1 MSNCE
6 NYVSEED
13 IRALKESEQ
22 HIEHVARSRNS
33 VGDKALSVT
42 DTIRGESVTNRTL
55 DGLEKLYTDKIE
67 SLGYQQM
74 GDYEVGLTVS
84 SRDQIVFYD
93 GSWYVYRGELPHVTT
108 GATLPDDGGIYSDAN
123 PDGLWVGIGGI
134 NTHQIDNVNNFKF
147 NNFHNY
153 TIVSTRYHTVS
164 DYGSA
169 QYIIKP
175 LSEYN
180 GEPDDKYADF
190 YTNGG
195 QSVAMLFSISGT
207 YDITQL
213 GCIPDGNYKEGTG
226 TDNTDA
232 LSFTSIFCEKRGG
245 ASFIAHGSFKGK
257 HKINRD
263 NYHIKGTA
271 EIWYDGLTTRDYT
284 FEIEAYYGANNF
296 GPFLGKPW
304 LKPEG
309 MAPNVFIKRIT
320 QNVVKGSNE
329 VRVESTNGVVAGMT
343 GIIISGSQINSTE
356 NNHIPLKFQYV
367 KVADTYDSTII
378 IDDDVLYENM
388 DVSGDDTYFVY
399 WRMVENVRVE
409 GLTYLNKQGA
419 DYLHRIGGCWDAY
432 VDVTM
437 KPQTACGAAACNRR
451 LHYQVKCDT
460 GYNGVST
467 ARMSQEITIAGSI
480 NPVRRD
486 GGSENLGLFIEENP
500 RHINLDD
507 LVVRNAEARISML
520 ESHSYITGNI
530 DVVNNSG
537 VAVTFGASDGAANV
551 DLRGRIE
558 SGSSNPAVASEY
570 IGTDAVIRFNGL
582 IYNTGGGVAWSH
594 NASNSASSPIFT
606 GVTNA
611 ELESVNYVDVVKVG
625 TYGNAPLSKLAATVL
640 GTATVTVSDNAVTD
654 YTTKGSIYN
663 ITYIETGKFRVQ
675 LKQSIGTNYSVS
687 ALTDLNGVSI
697 QSKNTDYF
705 ELWCFNNGTITD
717 PSTISVQLFI

>member
-1 MSNCE
+1 MNRGTQF
-6 NYVSEED
+6 NIFQAGAYLVDPSELVFDTVTGEYLRWD
-13 IRALKESEQ
+13 GNFPKQVPAGSTPESTGG
-22 HIEHVARSRNS
+22 IGRGAWVS
-33 VGDKALSVT
+33 VG
-42 DTIRGESVTNRTL
+42 GESTKSWAKENL
-55 DGLEKLYTDKIE
+55 AYKIE
-67 SLGYQQM
+67 S
-74 GDYEVGLTVS
+74 VS
-84 SRDQIVFYD
+84 DFSSSEFPNNTI
-93 GSWYVYRGELPHVTT
+93 VTT
-108 GATLPDDGGIYSDAN
+108 VYHTKK
-123 PDGLWVGIGGI
+123 GIGGASY
-134 NTHQIDNVNNFKF
+134 N
-147 NNFHNY
+147 
-153 TIVSTRYHTVS
+153 
-164 DYGSA
+164 
-169 QYIIKP
+169 IIP
-175 LSEYN
+175 VSEYN
-180 GEPDDKYADF
+180 GTPDNQYADF
-190 YTNGG
+190 YTNNGL
-195 QSVAMLFSISGT
+195 SVAVLRSDNGV

-213 GCIPDGNYKEGTG
+213 GCIPDGNYSAGTG

-271 EIWYDGLTTRDYT
+271 EIWYDGKTTRDYT

-320 QNVVKGSNE
+320 HNVIKGNNE
-329 VRVESTNGVVAGMT
+329 FRVESIDGVVAGMT
-343 GIIISGSQINSTE
+343 GIVISGSHVNSTE

-378 IDDDVLYENM
+378 IDDDVLYDNM
-388 DVSGDDTYFVY
+388 DASENDTYFVY
-399 WRMVENVRVE
+399 WRMVDNVRVE

-467 ARMSQEITIAGSI
+467 ARMSQEITIAGSV

-500 RHINLDD
+500 RHIYLDNL
-507 LVVRNAEARISML
+507 VIKNAEARISML
-520 ESHSYITGNI
+520 GSHSYITGSI
-530 DVVNNSG
+530 DVINNSG
-537 VAVTFGASDGAANV
+537 VAVTFGLSEGAANV
-551 DLRGRIE
+551 DLRGRVE
-558 SGSSNPAVASEY
+558 SGSANPTITSEY
-570 IGTDAVIRFNGL
+570 TGADAVIRFNGL
-582 IYNTGGGVAWSH
+582 IYNTGGGLAWSH
-594 NASNSASSPIFT
+594 NADNSASLPVFT
-606 GVTNA
+606 GITNA
-611 ELESVNYVDVVKVG
+611 ELDSVNYVDAIKVG

-640 GTATVTVSDNAVTD
+640 GTVTATVSDNAITNH
-654 YTTKGSIYN
+654 TTKGIIYS

-675 LKQSIGTNYSVS
+675 LKQAIDTDYSVS
-687 ALTDLNGVSI
+687 ATSSLSGASI
-697 QSKNTDYF
+697 QSKNVDYF
-705 ELWCFNNGTITD
+705 EVWCWSGSELAD
-717 PSTISVQLFI
+717 PDNISVQVFI